1 MIEPIELAVAML
13 RLYMAELVLCRQEL
27 EEENVAYWALL
38 YDETAAR
45 AVTREVVAYSQA
57 KRRLLASR
65 AGNPQNVVAVLLYNV
80 SRTGPRDP
88 VKMRYWEKRLARGF
102 SLASVKRLDQ
112 ALTLIEDLPGAYL
125 SERQVGQLCGRTV
138 NLDRVAQL
146 VKEEWEKA
154 EGGERDGEQ

>member
-1 MIEPIELAVAML
+1 MIEPIDLAAAML
-13 RLYMAELVLCRQEL
+13 RLYLAELVLCRQEF
-27 EEENVAYWALL
+27 EEESVAYWAML

-45 AVTREVVAYSQA
+45 AVTREVMAYSQA

-80 SRTGPRDP
+80 SRSGPRDLR
-88 VKMRYWEKRLARGF
+88 KMKRWEKRLARGF
-102 SLASVKRLDQ
+102 SLRSVRRLDQ
-112 ALTLIEDLPGAYL
+112 ALTLVEELPGSYL

-154 EGGERDGEQ
+154 EGGEGHGD